1 MRKFRLF
8 WLMWCAAGSLSSSN
22 ITLGVLRNLGYINIC
37 FPVCCN
43 AKGVSHGHNNI
54 LLQLINMDNLNMS
67 SLATNYSLATSYS
80 MTYKLLG
87 TFATLGAF
95 YLISYLLLSHQSLKF
110 PLVGEELGGY
120 HKRRAYYTDHA
131 VELYKQGYKKVIYHS
146 NAIFHTSY

>member
-1 MRKFRLF
+1 
-8 WLMWCAAGSLSSSN
+8 MWCAAGSLSSSN
-22 ITLGVLRNLGYINIC
+22 ITLGVLRNLGCINIC
-37 FPVCCN
+37 FPVYCN
-43 AKGVSHGHNNI
+43 AKGFSYGHNNI
-54 LLQLINMDNLNMS
+54 LLQLINMDNLTMS